1 MLSTIISKVLN
12 MGVVSWMMADASA
25 SVSNIPFLLLE
36 PEGNGLF
43 FNLTREGK
51 KIIRKK
57 KNKILKSIAG
67 TTSR

>member
-1 MLSTIISKVLN
+1 

-36 PEGNGLF
+36 PEGNGVFF

-51 KIIRKK
+51 NNKK
-57 KNKILKSIAG
+57 KEK
-67 TTSR
+67 

>member
-1 MLSTIISKVLN
+1 

-36 PEGNGLF
+36 PEGNGVF
-43 FNLTREGK
+43 SISRGK
-51 KIIRKK
+51 EKIIRKK
-57 KNKILKSIAG
+57 KNEILKSIAG

>member
-1 MLSTIISKVLN
+1 

-36 PEGNGLF
+36 AKGETVLF

-51 KIIRKK
+51 NNKK
-57 KNKILKSIAG
+57 KEK
-67 TTSR
+67 